1 MDSIAEQALAALNS
15 LVTGMIPPAVPN
27 GLNRQVRVLPQKIS
41 PTGLGAY
48 VGLHPEPQAG
58 LFGRRVQA
66 TVQVLLSGGND
77 ADAMSHLGQVTNTLL
92 AQDRADLRSKGI
104 FQLQNTAQEPRSAQF
119 QLLYE
124 YIKLPSSSEGD
135 IRELDLQL
143 GLNDTPYRARLVWEI
158 ATSSMAGN
166 PLSMNEFQVADDP
179 DVNANSP
186 ASAWVFNAVAQRI
199 EQTAAVRG
207 GPLNTTQPRKAGAQ
221 LLWRPAGQAL
231 ALERLALN
239 MVFESASEDGI
250 GLVFNRVD
258 DQNFCYFLAS
268 QRHQY
273 HLFGRKKAGV
283 YSLIGAPNVAAGFE
297 LNRQHELD
305 IVVYDGQLRASLNGR
320 QTLAVDA
327 GENLPAGE
335 VGFLTHGNNGARFY
349 RARAI
354 RLIQP

>member
-1 MDSIAEQALAALNS
+1 MDSIAEQALAALNT
-15 LVTGMIPPAVPN
+15 LVTGMMPPAVPG
-27 GLNRQVRVLPQKIS
+27 GLDRQVRVLPQKIS

-48 VGLHPEPQAG
+48 VGLHQDPQAG

-66 TVQVLLSGGND
+66 MVQVLVSGGND
-77 ADAMSHLGQVTNTLL
+77 ATALNHLGAVTNALL
-92 AQDRADLRSKGI
+92 TQDRADLRTKGI
-104 FQLQNTAQEPRSAQF
+104 FQLQNTAQESRSAQF

-124 YIKLPSSSEGD
+124 YIAVPMAGEGE
-135 IRELDLQL
+135 IRDLDLQL
-143 GLNDTPYRARLVWEI
+143 GLNDTPYRARLAWEV

-186 ASAWVFNAVAQRI
+186 ASHWILNTVDKRI

-207 GPLNTTQPRKAGAQ
+207 GPLTTAQPRKAGAQ
-221 LLWRPAGQAL
+221 LLWRPASSPLSLERFAL
-231 ALERLALN
+231 A
-239 MVFESASEDGI
+239 MSFESTSEDGI

-268 QRHQY
+268 RRHQY
-273 HLFGRKKAGV
+273 HLFGRKRAGV
-283 YSLIGAPNVAAGFE
+283 YSFIGAANTAAGFDLNQLQE
-297 LNRQHELD
+297 LEVL
-305 IVVYDGQLRASLNGR
+305 VYDGKLKAMLNGR

>member
-1 MDSIAEQALAALNS
+1 MDSIAEEALAALNT
-15 LVTGMIPPAVPN
+15 LVTGMMLPAVPVGVN
-27 GLNRQVRVLPQKIS
+27 QRVRLLPQKIS
-41 PTGLGAY
+41 PTGLGSY
-48 VGLHPEPQAG
+48 VGLHEQPQGG
-58 LFGRRVQA
+58 LYGRRVQA
-66 TVQVLLSGGND
+66 ALQVKVSGADEAEVFAHLD
-77 ADAMSHLGQVTNTLL
+77 AVTHALM
-92 AQDRADLRSKGI
+92 AQDRADLRTKGI
-104 FQLQNTAQEPRSAQF
+104 YQLQNAEQDDGVAQF

-124 YIKLPSSSEGD
+124 YIAVPISGEGD

-143 GLNDTPYRARLVWEI
+143 GLNDTPYRARMVWEI

-166 PLSMNEFQVADDP
+166 PLAMNEFQVTDDP
-179 DVNANSP
+179 DLNANSP
-186 ASAWVFNAVAQRI
+186 ASAWILNTVDKRI

-221 LLWRPAGQAL
+221 LLWRPAASPLSLDKFAL
-231 ALERLALN
+231 K
-239 MVFESASEDGI
+239 MVFESTSEDGV

-258 DQNFCYFLAS
+258 EQNFCYFLAS
-268 QRHQY
+268 RRHQY
-273 HLFGRKKAGV
+273 HLFGRKRAGA
-283 YSLIGAPNVAAGFE
+283 YSYIGAPNNEAGFD

-305 IVVYDGQLRASLNGR
+305 IVVYDGKLRASLNGT

-349 RARAI
+349 QARAI